1 MLTVSLASRVADY
14 QFSLHPPSMIASAS
28 LAAALH
34 GLEWT
39 KRSGCVLDELLARLQ
54 HITGI
59 EKVSTATVPG
69 RLVAPPLAS
78 GIVAPRAE
86 V

>member
-1 MLTVSLASRVADY
+1 
-14 QFSLHPPSMIASAS
+14 MIASAS

-59 EKVSTATVPG
+59 EKVSAAPG
-69 RLVAPPLAS
+69 R
-78 GIVAPRAE
+78 RFH
-86 V
+86 